1 MPAGTEIPAFA
12 GMTILVMGR
21 APSQWSRSL
30 KKFVL
35 ASLAMAALCGVAY
48 AQRPAPNAAA
58 TIQARQ
64 GNYKQMAG
72 ALHEILEQLH
82 SGTPDVAQIRPRA
95 ALLAD
100 RSVRVLG
107 WFPRGTGAETGVR
120 TRAKPEIW
128 SNPAGFRQAGATF
141 VVAARAL
148 NAAAQA
154 GDVARIRAAVPGV
167 TRACGGCHDLFRG
180 PAQQ

>member
-1 MPAGTEIPAFA
+1 
-12 GMTILVMGR
+12 MTALVMGV
-21 APSQWSRSL
+21 AGSWWSRSLKL

-35 ASLAMAALCGVAY
+35 ASAAVAALCGVAY

-64 GNYKQMAG
+64 GNYKQIAAAFKG
-72 ALHEILEQLH
+72 ISEQLR
-82 SGTPDVAQIRPRA
+82 SGNPDLAQIRPRA

-100 RSVRVLG
+100 RSVRVLS
-107 WFPRGTGAETGVR
+107 WCPRGTGPEAGVR
-120 TRAKPEIW
+120 TRAKPDIW

-148 NAAAQA
+148 NAAARS
-154 GDVARIRAAVPGV
+154 GDLAQIRAAFAGV
-167 TRACGGCHDLFRG
+167 GRACSGCHDSFRG

>member
-1 MPAGTEIPAFA
+1 
-12 GMTILVMGR
+12 LK
-21 APSQWSRSL
+21 L

-35 ASLAMAALCGVAY
+35 AGAAVAALCGVAY
-48 AQRPAPNAAA
+48 AQRPAAGAAA

-64 GNYKQMAG
+64 GNYKQIAA

-82 SGTPDVAQIRPRA
+82 ADTPDIARIRPRA

-100 RSVRVLG
+100 RSVRVLT
-107 WFPRGTGAETGVR
+107 WFPRGTGAEAGVR

-128 SNPAGFRQAGATF
+128 SNPVGFRRAGATF

-154 GDVARIRAAVPGV
+154 GDIARIRAAFPGV
-167 TRACGGCHDLFRG
+167 TRACSNCHDTFRG